1 MEPIIGI
8 DLGTTF
14 SCVSIWQNGRVEV
27 IANDQGNRT
36 TPSVVAFTSSERL
49 IGEAAT
55 NQSALN
61 PKNTIYD
68 AKRLIG
74 RKFTDKSVQED
85 MKLWP
90 FKVISN
96 SDDRPLIQVEYKNET
111 KTFTPEEISSMVLLK
126 MKETAENFL
135 GKPVKKAV
143 ITVPAYFNDSQRL
156 CTKDAGR
163 LAGLDVV
170 RIINEPTAAAM
181 CYSLD
186 KNDDKERNVLIVDS
200 GGGTLDCTLLQ
211 MENSFLEVKS
221 VAGNCHL
228 GGEDF
233 DNRMVEYFVNEFKK
247 KYKKDPSN
255 NPRAIRRLKTACEK
269 AKRTLSSA
277 TQANIEID
285 SFYESI
291 DFFSTITRARFEEL
305 CIDLFKQHL
314 DPIDKVL
321 KDSKIAKSQ
330 ITDIVL
336 VGGSTRIPKIQQL
349 ISDYFNGKELCKS
362 VNPDEAISTG
372 AAVMAA
378 VLSGTKESNLDSVV
392 LVDVTP
398 LSLGIE
404 SRGCEMA
411 VVIPRNTK
419 IPVTKTQTFTTH
431 SDNQPACTIRVFE
444 GERAQ
449 TKDNNL
455 LGTFELRDIPP
466 MPKGTPQIEITLSLD
481 NNGILD
487 VKAVEKSSGKTN
499 SINIKNERGRLSE
512 EQIKK
517 MLEEAEKMK
526 ESDEEFKN
534 LINLKNQYES
544 LLTNLN
550 QNDKE
555 KYQKWLDENPTA
567 SKSQFQEKINEIR
580 NITSTNT
587 TSNSTETK
595 KGPTVEEVD

>member
-36 TPSVVAFTSSERL
+36 TPSVVAFTPTERL
-49 IGEAAT
+49 IGEAAA

-74 RKFTDKSVQED
+74 RKFSDKSVQED

-90 FKVISN
+90 FKVISS

-111 KTFTPEEISSMVLLK
+111 KQFTPEEISSMVLLK

-211 MENSFLEVKS
+211 MENSFLEVK
-221 VAGNCHL
+221 ATNGLLHL

-233 DNRMVEYFVNEFKK
+233 DNRMVEHFLNEFNK

-269 AKRTLSSA
+269 AKRTLSSV

-291 DFFSTITRARFEEL
+291 DFFSSITRARFEEL

-314 DPIDKVL
+314 DPVDKVL
-321 KDSKIAKSQ
+321 KDAKVSKSQ

-349 ISDYFNGKELCKS
+349 ISDYFNGKELSKS
-362 VNPDEAISTG
+362 VNPDEAVSYG
-372 AAVMAA
+372 AAIMAA
-378 VLSGTKESNLDSVV
+378 VLSGNKESNLDSVV

-431 SDNQPACTIRVFE
+431 ADNQPACTIRVFE

-526 ESDEEFKN
+526 SSDEEFKN
-534 LINLKNQYES
+534 LLNLKNQYDS
-544 LLTNLN
+544 LLSNLN
-550 QNDKE
+550 QTDKE
-555 KYQKWLDENPTA
+555 KYQKWLEDNPSA
-567 SKSQFQEKINEIR
+567 SKSQFEEKIKEMLQKN
-580 NITSTNT
+580 NSNT
-587 TSNSTETK
+587 TNSST
-595 KGPTVEEVD
+595 KGPNVEEVD